1 MPKNLKIGIF
11 MLFKFFALFL
21 ISFTLHANI
30 ELDGVYYVEN
40 REVNSSVITQNKA
53 GSFHILTIPHS
64 DYLAKI
70 KSQELIDL
78 LHKNGYKNYEHKSS
92 YVNFVLKSPIDTS
105 FIEHRLKEYYEKEYE
120 SIEIIDIVVEPR
132 AYMESLPDEYTVDI
146 RERDYLFNDGT
157 ISIKTPQ
164 NMKYFF
170 NYYIKAYITVYES
183 RDKIKKDTKLT
194 PLHYI
199 QKKVLLERF
208 RAKPFQN
215 IDNIQLQAKRHI
227 PKGRIITHNDVELF
241 DVIRRDAMINVTMVK
256 EGMVITFSAKAL
268 QDAKVNDII
277 KVQNSNGKI
286 LKVRVTGNNRAE
298 LE

>member
-1 MPKNLKIGIF
+1 
-11 MLFKFFALFL
+11 MLFKLFIFFF
-21 ISFTLHANI
+21 ISFNLHANI
-30 ELDGVYYVEN
+30 ELEGVYYVES
-40 REVNSSVITQNKA
+40 REVNSSVVTQDEK
-53 GSFHILTIPHS
+53 GSFHILSIAES

-70 KSQELIDL
+70 KSKDLVEL

-105 FIEHRLKEYYEKEYE
+105 LIKKRVREYYEKKYDA
-120 SIEIIDIVVEPR
+120 IEIEDVVVEPR
-132 AYMESLPDEYTVDI
+132 AYMQTLPDEYVVEI
-146 RERDYLFNDGT
+146 RERDYLFKNGT

-170 NYYIKAYITVYES
+170 NYYIKAYVSVYES
-183 RDKIKKDTKLT
+183 REIIKKDTKIT
-194 PLHYI
+194 PLHYM

-208 RAKPFQN
+208 RAKPLQN
-215 IDNIQLQAKRHI
+215 IDNTQLQAKRHI
-227 PKGRIITHNDVELF
+227 PKGRVITHSDVELF
-241 DVIRRDAMINVTMVK
+241 DVVRRDAMINVTMFK

>member
-1 MPKNLKIGIF
+1 
-11 MLFKFFALFL
+11 MLFKFFALLL

-40 REVNSSVITQNKA
+40 REVNSSVITQDEA
-53 GSFHILTIPHS
+53 GSFHILTIPKS

-70 KSQELIDL
+70 KSKELLDL

-105 FIEHRLKEYYEKEYE
+105 FIERRLREYYEKEYE

-132 AYMESLPDEYTVDI
+132 AYMESLADEYVVEI
-146 RERDYLFNDGT
+146 RERDYLFKDGT
-157 ISIKTPQ
+157 IGIKTPQ

-170 NYYIKAYITVYES
+170 DYYIKAYVTVYES
-183 RDKIKKDTKLT
+183 REKIKKDTRLT

-199 QKKVLLERF
+199 QKKVLLDRF
-208 RAKPFQN
+208 RAKPLQN
-215 IDNIQLQAKRHI
+215 IDNTQLQAKRHI
-227 PKGRIITHNDVELF
+227 PKGRVITHSDVELF
-241 DVIRRDAMINVTMVK
+241 DVVRRDAMINVTMFK

>member
-1 MPKNLKIGIF
+1 
-11 MLFKFFALFL
+11 MLFRFFILFL
-21 ISFTLHANI
+21 SGFNLYANI
-30 ELDGVYYVEN
+30 ELDGVYYVQN
-40 REVNSSVITQNKA
+40 REINSSVITGDEKN
-53 GSFHILTIPHS
+53 SFHILTIPDS

-70 KSQELIDL
+70 KSKELVEL

-105 FIEHRLKEYYEKEYE
+105 LIKRRLMDYYEKEYE
-120 SIEIIDIVVEPR
+120 SIEIDGITVEPR
-132 AYMESLPDEYTVDI
+132 AYMQTLPDEYIVEI
-146 RERDYLFNDGT
+146 KERDYLRRNGT
-157 ISIKTPQ
+157 IGIKTPQ

-170 NYYIKAYITVYES
+170 NYHIKAHLTVYES

-194 PLHYI
+194 PLHYV
-199 QKKVLLERF
+199 QKKIILERL
-208 RAKPFQN
+208 RAKPLQN
-215 IDNIQLQAKRHI
+215 IENAQLQAKRHI
-227 PKGRIITHNDVELF
+227 PKGRIITYNDVESLE
-241 DVIRRDAMINVTMVK
+241 VVRKDAMINVRMFK

-286 LKVRVTGNNRAE
+286 LKVKVTGNNQAE

>member
-1 MPKNLKIGIF
+1 

-105 FIEHRLKEYYEKEYE
+105 FIERRLKEYYEKEYE

-132 AYMESLPDEYTVDI
+132 AYMQSLPDEYVVEI
-146 RERDYLFNDGT
+146 RERDYLFKDGT
-157 ISIKTPQ
+157 IGIKTPQ

-170 NYYIKAYITVYES
+170 DYYIKAYVSVYES

-194 PLHYI
+194 PLHYV

-208 RAKPFQN
+208 RAKPLQN

>member
-1 MPKNLKIGIF
+1 
-11 MLFKFFALFL
+11 MLFKLFIFFL
-21 ISFTLHANI
+21 ISFNLHANI
-30 ELDGVYYVEN
+30 ELEGVYYVES
-40 REVNSSVITQNKA
+40 REVNSSVVTQDEK
-53 GSFHILTIPHS
+53 GGFHILTIAES

-70 KSQELIDL
+70 KSKDLVEL

-105 FIEHRLKEYYEKEYE
+105 LIKKRVWEYYEKKYDA
-120 SIEIIDIVVEPR
+120 IEIEDVVVEPR
-132 AYMESLPDEYTVDI
+132 AYMQTIPDEYVVEI
-146 RERDYLFNDGT
+146 RERDYLFKNGT

-170 NYYIKAYITVYES
+170 DYRIKAYVTIYES
-183 RDKIKKDTKLT
+183 REKIKKDTRIT
-194 PLHYI
+194 PLHYM
-199 QKKVLLERF
+199 QKRVLLDRF
-208 RAKPFQN
+208 RDKPLQN
-215 IDNIQLQAKRHI
+215 IDNTQLQAKRHI
-227 PKGRIITHNDVELF
+227 PQGRVITHNDVELF
-241 DVIRRDAMINVTMVK
+241 DVVRRDAMINVSMFK

>member
-1 MPKNLKIGIF
+1 
-11 MLFKFFALFL
+11 MLFKLFL
-21 ISFTLHANI
+21 LLFISFNLHADI
-30 ELDGVYYVEN
+30 ELEGVYYVDN
-40 REVNSSVITQNKA
+40 REVNSSVVTGDEKN
-53 GSFHILTIPHS
+53 SFHILTIANS

-70 KSQELIDL
+70 KSKELVDM
-78 LHKNGYKNYEHKSS
+78 LHKNGYKNYAHKSS

-105 FIEHRLKEYYEKEYE
+105 LIKRRLRDYYEKEYE
-120 SIEIIDIVVEPR
+120 TIEIIDIIVEPR
-132 AYMESLPDEYTVDI
+132 AYMETLADEYTVEI
-146 RERDYLFNDGT
+146 RERDYLRRDGT
-157 ISIKTPQ
+157 LGIKTPQ

-183 RDKIKKDTKLT
+183 REKIKKETKIT
-194 PLHYI
+194 PLHYK
-199 QKKVLLERF
+199 QKKVILDRF
-208 RAKPFQN
+208 RAKPLQN
-215 IDNIQLQAKRHI
+215 IENIPLQAKRHI
-227 PKGRIITHNDVELF
+227 PKNRILTYNDVESLE
-241 DVIRRDAMINVTMVK
+241 VVRKDAMINVTMLK

>member
-1 MPKNLKIGIF
+1 
-11 MLFKFFALFL
+11 MLFKFFALLL

-30 ELDGVYYVEN
+30 ELEGVYYVDS
-40 REVNSSVITQNKA
+40 REVNSSVVTHDEA
-53 GSFHILTIPHS
+53 GSFHILTIPQS

-70 KSQELIDL
+70 KSRDL
-78 LHKNGYKNYEHKSS
+78 VDMLHKNGYKNYTHKSS

-105 FIEHRLKEYYEKEYE
+105 VIKRKLKDYYEKEYE
-120 SIEIIDIVVEPR
+120 SIEIVEIVVEPR
-132 AYMESLPDEYTVDI
+132 AYMDTLPDEYIVDI
-146 RERDYLFNDGT
+146 RERDYLFRDGT

-170 NYYIKAYITVYES
+170 NYYVKAYVTVYES

-194 PLHYI
+194 PLHYA

-208 RAKPFQN
+208 RAKPLQN

-227 PKGRIITHNDVELF
+227 PKGRVITHNDVELL
-241 DVIRRDAMINVTMVK
+241 DVVRRDAMINVTMVK